1 MLNLPKIQFLP
12 ESANARGPRAAAS
25 DRWRNYF
32 YEMRPHQWI
41 KNLLIFVPI
50 AAAHGLGDWSAL
62 WPCLLAFAA
71 FCMGAS
77 SGYLFNDLVDLPADR
92 SRAQTATRPLAKG
105 DVGTGGVLALQL
117 LLLGGAL
124 AIAWSLNKAFF
135 WTLVAYYTLM
145 SAYTLALKHVV
156 VLDVFVLA
164 AGYALRIAAGA
175 AVAGIMVSSWLIAL
189 CGSLFMSLALL
200 KRYVELIAVGT
211 AGGTV
216 PPEPRARTLN
226 RRGYLTIDAP
236 IVAAQGIAS
245 GNVTVLVLALYTNTD
260 LVHRLYTH
268 HRLFWLLCV
277 LLLYWIN
284 YMWLMAGRERIP
296 HDPVLF
302 ALNNP
307 TSLALGA
314 AMGLTAWLAV

>member
-1 MLNLPKIQFLP
+1 MLNLPKIQFLLEP
-12 ESANARGPRAAAS
+12 ANAGDPRAAAAH
-25 DRWRNYF
+25 RWRNYF
-32 YEMRPHQWI
+32 DEMRPHQWI

-50 AAAHGLGDWSAL
+50 AAAHSLDDWPAL
-62 WPCLLAFAA
+62 WRCLLAFAA

-92 SRAQTATRPLAKG
+92 SRAQTATRPLAQG
-105 DVGTGGVLALQL
+105 LVGTGGVLALQL
-117 LLLGGAL
+117 VLLAGAL
-124 AIAWSLNKAFF
+124 VIAWSLNRAFL
-135 WTLVAYYTLM
+135 WTLVAYYTMM
-145 SAYTLALKHVV
+145 SAYTLALKQVV

-164 AGYALRIAAGA
+164 TGYALRIAAGA

-200 KRYVELIAVGT
+200 KRYVELIAVA
-211 AGGTV
+211 AGGTASR
-216 PPEPRARTLN
+216 EPRGRMLSG
-226 RRGYLTIDAP
+226 RGYLTIDAP

-277 LLLYWIN
+277 LFLYWIN
-284 YMWLMAGRERIP
+284 YMWLMAGRGRIP
-296 HDPVLF
+296 HDPILF
-302 ALNNP
+302 ALKNP
-307 TSLALGA
+307 ISFALGA

>member
-1 MLNLPKIQFLP
+1 MLNLPKIQFLLEP
-12 ESANARGPRAAAS
+12 ANAGIARASAAH
-25 DRWRNYF
+25 RWRSYF
-32 YEMRPHQWI
+32 HEMRPHQWI

-50 AAAHGLGDWSAL
+50 AAAHNLGDWQAL

-105 DVGTGGVLALQL
+105 EVGTGGVLALQL
-117 LLLGGAL
+117 VLLGGAL

-135 WTLVAYYTLM
+135 WTLVAYYTMM
-145 SAYTLALKHVV
+145 SGYTLVLKHVV

-200 KRYVELIAVGT
+200 KRYVELMAVG
-211 AGGTV
+211 AAPREPRGGT
-216 PPEPRARTLN
+216 LSG
-226 RRGYLTIDAP
+226 RGYLTVDAP

-245 GNVTVLVLALYTNTD
+245 GNVAVLVLALYTNTD

-284 YMWLMAGRERIP
+284 YMWLMAGRGRIS

-302 ALNNP
+302 ALKNP
-307 TSLALGA
+307 ASLALGA